1 MSELISNVN
10 IIISDQIYIKNPE
23 SSELGKKIISGSI
36 ELIDEIGFESFTF
49 RKLALKIEST
59 EASVYRYFENKQRLL
74 LYLSC
79 WYWGWMEYRLVFR
92 MANIDSAEERL
103 RRAIHLFAEKVVEDG
118 SFRHINEV
126 KLNRIVIAE
135 SSKAYMNKL
144 VDEENKIGAYAAYK
158 QLVSR
163 VSDLVLE
170 LRPNY
175 KYPHMLIS
183 AVIEDAHQQRFF
195 AEHLPKLT
203 DKVKGEDSIVEFHKD
218 LVFKTLGIKDK
229 SKG

>member
-1 MSELISNVN
+1 MSDMISNVN
-10 IIISDQIYIKNPE
+10 IIVSDTIFLKNPE
-23 SSELGKKIISGSI
+23 SSDLGKKIISGSI
-36 ELIDEIGFESFTF
+36 DLIDEIGFESFTF

-79 WYWGWMEYRLVFR
+79 WYWAWMEYRLVFR
-92 MANIDSAEERL
+92 ITNIDSAEERL
-103 RRAIHLFAEKVVEDG
+103 RRAIHLFAERVEEDG
-118 SFRHINEV
+118 SFKHINEV

-144 VDEENKIGAYAAYK
+144 VDEENKIGAFAAYK
-158 QLVSR
+158 QLVAR

-170 LRPNY
+170 LRPDY

-183 AVIEDAHQQRFF
+183 AVIEDTHQQRFF
-195 AEHLPKLT
+195 EEHLPRLT
-203 DKVKGEDSIVEFHKD
+203 DSIKGEDSIVEFHKD
-218 LVFKTLGIKDK
+218 LVFKALEIK
-229 SKG
+229 

>member
-1 MSELISNVN
+1 MSGIISNVN
-10 IIISDQIYIKNPE
+10 IIVSDKIFLKNPE
-23 SSELGKKIISGSI
+23 SSLLGRKIISGSI
-36 ELIDEIGFESFTF
+36 DLIDEVGFECFTF

-79 WYWGWMEYRLVFR
+79 WYWGWLEYRLVFR
-92 MANIDSAEERL
+92 LANIESAVERL
-103 RRAIHLFAEKVVEDG
+103 NRAIHLFAEKVEEDG
-118 SFRHINEV
+118 SFEHVNEV
-126 KLNRIVIAE
+126 KLNRIVISE

-144 VDEENKIGAYAAYK
+144 VDEENKIGAFAAYK
-158 QLVSR
+158 QLVER
-163 VSDLVLE
+163 VSKLVLE
-170 LRPNY
+170 VKPDY

-203 DKVKGEDSIVEFHKD
+203 DSIKGEDSIVEFHKD
-218 LVFKTLGIKDK
+218 LVFKALEIN
-229 SKG
+229 